1 MKKSLAMLMTFLF
14 VLLGTTAW
22 AQSYTAGVYTAQANG
37 NNGPVTVE
45 VEVSD
50 AEILSVKVTEH
61 AETAGLSDTPI
72 ERIPAKIVEGQTLA
86 VDTVSGAT
94 NTSNAILKAAEDALA
109 QAGADIEALKAVQ
122 EKDET
127 AGETA
132 ERHVQALVIGAGG
145 SGLAA
150 AITLQE
156 QGIETLVVDK
166 MANAGGATALTGAL
180 INGGCSKQQAE
191 RGVTD
196 DVQTMFMDAMVYGS
210 FQNDARMTWLMVN
223 NTGDSVDWLHDT
235 VGVEFEEAINHF
247 PEHTNDRAFYP
258 KGKQPGY
265 LTGTMEQHYL
275 SNGGELLLETRAQ
288 HLLTEDGRVIG
299 ASCSTADGT
308 LNIYADVTLLAT
320 GGYGASVALRPADQ
334 MGTLF
339 YGASASTGD
348 GIIMAEE
355 VGAMTHYM
363 QYLKSYP
370 QGIEKPLDGGNITAD
385 GTTFRGNA
393 YISPLASQAVTLN
406 DGAIYVNV
414 EGERCM
420 NENMDFVSI
429 KKVTQ
434 KQTDMTVY
442 LVMDQK
448 GYDKW
453 MGMMEVSAGL
463 TPEIVAPWLDADDG
477 KPVFRKG
484 ATVEEAAAKAGI
496 DAEKLSTT
504 VAHFNEMVASGK
516 DDDFGRAEMSVGLDS
531 DGPIYIVEQ
540 RLRMATSLGG
550 LKTSTSFEVYDEN
563 EQAIDGLYACGE
575 VIGGVHG
582 DESMPSNCVAW
593 AVTSGRLAAKAAADA
608 VKAK

>member
-1 MKKSLAMLMTFLF
+1 MKKSLAMLMTLLF

-210 FQNDARMTWLMVN
+210 FQNDARMTWLLVN

-496 DAEKLSTT
+496 DAEKLSAT

-593 AVTSGRLAAKAAADA
+593 AVTSGRLAAKAAAEA

>member
-1 MKKSLAMLMTFLF
+1 MKKSLAMLMTLLF

-22 AQSYTAGVYTAQANG
+22 AQSYKAGVYTAQANG

-258 KGKQPGY
+258 KGKLPGY

-339 YGASASTGD
+339 YGASSSTGD

-496 DAEKLSTT
+496 DAEKLSAT

>member
-1 MKKSLAMLMTFLF
+1 MKKSLAMLMTLLF

-72 ERIPAKIVEGQTLA
+72 ERIPAKIVEGQMLA

-156 QGIETLVVDK
+156 RGIETLVVDK

-258 KGKQPGY
+258 KGKLPGY

-448 GYDKW
+448 GYDNW

-496 DAEKLSTT
+496 DAEKLSAT

>member
-1 MKKSLAMLMTFLF
+1 MKKSLAMLMTLLF

-94 NTSNAILKAAEDALA
+94 NTSNAILKAAEDALT

-258 KGKQPGY
+258 KGKLPGY

-496 DAEKLSTT
+496 DAEKLSAT

>member
-86 VDTVSGAT
+86 VDAVSGAT

-210 FQNDARMTWLMVN
+210 FQNDARMTWLLVN

-258 KGKQPGY
+258 KGKLPGY

-288 HLLTEDGRVIG
+288 HLLTEDGHVIG

-496 DAEKLSTT
+496 DAEKLSAT

>member
-1 MKKSLAMLMTFLF
+1 MKKSLAMLMTLLF

-50 AEILSVKVTEH
+50 AKILSVKVTEH

-496 DAEKLSTT
+496 DAEKLSAT

>member
-1 MKKSLAMLMTFLF
+1 MKKSLAMLMTLLF

-156 QGIETLVVDK
+156 RGIETLVVDK

-339 YGASASTGD
+339 YGASSSTGD

-496 DAEKLSTT
+496 DAEKLSAT

>member
-1 MKKSLAMLMTFLF
+1 MKKSLAMLMTLLF

-223 NTGDSVDWLHDT
+223 TTGDSVDWLHDT
-235 VGVEFEEAINHF
+235 VGVEFEEVINHF

-339 YGASASTGD
+339 YGASSSTGD

-496 DAEKLSTT
+496 DAEKLSAT

>member
-1 MKKSLAMLMTFLF
+1 MKKSLAMLMTLLF

-94 NTSNAILKAAEDALA
+94 NTSNAILKAAEDALT

-496 DAEKLSTT
+496 DAEKLSAT

-516 DDDFGRAEMSVGLDS
+516 DDDFGCAEMSVGLDS

>member
-1 MKKSLAMLMTFLF
+1 MKKSLAMLMTLLF

-463 TPEIVAPWLDADDG
+463 TPEIVAPRLDADDG

-496 DAEKLSTT
+496 DAEKLSAT

>member
-1 MKKSLAMLMTFLF
+1 MKKSLAMLMTLLF

-156 QGIETLVVDK
+156 RGIETLVVDK

-258 KGKQPGY
+258 KGKLPGY

-339 YGASASTGD
+339 YGASSSTGD

-496 DAEKLSTT
+496 DAEKLSAT

-563 EQAIDGLYACGE
+563 EQVIDGLYACGE

>member
-1 MKKSLAMLMTFLF
+1 MKKSLAMLMTLLF

-22 AQSYTAGVYTAQANG
+22 AQSYKAGVYTAQANG

-434 KQTDMTVY
+434 KQTNMTVY

-496 DAEKLSTT
+496 DAEKLSAT

>member
-1 MKKSLAMLMTFLF
+1 MKKSLAMLMTLLF

-339 YGASASTGD
+339 YGASSSTGD

-414 EGERCM
+414 EGERCI

-496 DAEKLSTT
+496 DAEKLSAT

>member
-1 MKKSLAMLMTFLF
+1 MKKSLAMLMTLLF

-258 KGKQPGY
+258 KGKLPGY

-496 DAEKLSTT
+496 DAEKLSAT

-563 EQAIDGLYACGE
+563 EQVIDGLYACGE

>member
-1 MKKSLAMLMTFLF
+1 MKKSLAMLMTLLF

-334 MGTLF
+334 MGALF

-496 DAEKLSTT
+496 DAEKLSAT

>member
-1 MKKSLAMLMTFLF
+1 MKKSLAMLMTLLF

-299 ASCSTADGT
+299 ASCSTANGT

-434 KQTDMTVY
+434 KQTNMTVY

-496 DAEKLSTT
+496 DAEKLSAT

>member
-1 MKKSLAMLMTFLF
+1 MKKSLAMLMTLLF

-210 FQNDARMTWLMVN
+210 FQNDARMTWLLVN

-258 KGKQPGY
+258 KGKLPGY

-496 DAEKLSTT
+496 DAEKLSAT

-575 VIGGVHG
+575 GSGGVHG
-582 DESMPSNCVAW
+582 AESMPSTWVAW

>member
-1 MKKSLAMLMTFLF
+1 MTLLF
-14 VLLGTTAW
+14 VFLGTTAW
-22 AQSYTAGVYTAQANG
+22 AQSYTAGVYIAQANG

-50 AEILSVKVTEH
+50 TEILSVKVTEH

-258 KGKQPGY
+258 KGKLPGY

-496 DAEKLSTT
+496 DAEKLSAT

>member
-1 MKKSLAMLMTFLF
+1 MKKSLAMLMTLLF

-122 EKDET
+122 EKDEI

-258 KGKQPGY
+258 KGKLPGY

-429 KKVTQ
+429 KKV
-434 KQTDMTVY
+434 K
-442 LVMDQK
+442 
-448 GYDKW
+448 
-453 MGMMEVSAGL
+453 
-463 TPEIVAPWLDADDG
+463 I
-477 KPVFRKG
+477 
-484 ATVEEAAAKAGI
+484 
-496 DAEKLSTT
+496 
-504 VAHFNEMVASGK
+504 
-516 DDDFGRAEMSVGLDS
+516 GRAHV
-531 DGPIYIVEQ
+531 
-540 RLRMATSLGG
+540 
-550 LKTSTSFEVYDEN
+550 
-563 EQAIDGLYACGE
+563 
-575 VIGGVHG
+575 
-582 DESMPSNCVAW
+582 
-593 AVTSGRLAAKAAADA
+593 
-608 VKAK
+608 

>member
-1 MKKSLAMLMTFLF
+1 MKKSLAMLMTLLF

-156 QGIETLVVDK
+156 RGIETLVVDK

-496 DAEKLSTT
+496 DAEKLSAT

-563 EQAIDGLYACGE
+563 EQVIDGLYACGE

>member
-1 MKKSLAMLMTFLF
+1 MKKSLAMLMTLLF

-127 AGETA
+127 ADETA

-265 LTGTMEQHYL
+265 LPGTMEQHYL

-496 DAEKLSTT
+496 DAEKLSAT

>member
-1 MKKSLAMLMTFLF
+1 MKKSLAMLMTLLF
-14 VLLGTTAW
+14 ALLGTTAW

-37 NNGPVTVE
+37 NNGPVTVD
-45 VEVSD
+45 VEVSV

-210 FQNDARMTWLMVN
+210 FQNDARMTWLLVN

-339 YGASASTGD
+339 YGASSSTGD

-496 DAEKLSTT
+496 DAEKLSAT

>member
-1 MKKSLAMLMTFLF
+1 MKKSLAMLMTLLF

-61 AETAGLSDTPI
+61 AETDGLSDTPI

-496 DAEKLSTT
+496 DAEKLSAT

>member
-1 MKKSLAMLMTFLF
+1 MKKSLAMLMTLLF

-94 NTSNAILKAAEDALA
+94 NTSNVILKAAEDALA

-339 YGASASTGD
+339 YGASSSTGD

-434 KQTDMTVY
+434 RQTDMTVY

-496 DAEKLSTT
+496 DAEKLSAT

>member
-1 MKKSLAMLMTFLF
+1 MKKSLAMLMTLLF

-258 KGKQPGY
+258 KGKLPGY

-448 GYDKW
+448 GYDNW

-496 DAEKLSTT
+496 DAEKLSAT

-531 DGPIYIVEQ
+531 DDPIYIVEQ

-563 EQAIDGLYACGE
+563 EQVIDGLYACGE

>member
-1 MKKSLAMLMTFLF
+1 M
-14 VLLGTTAW
+14 
-22 AQSYTAGVYTAQANG
+22 
-37 NNGPVTVE
+37 
-45 VEVSD
+45 
-50 AEILSVKVTEH
+50 TEH

-258 KGKQPGY
+258 KGKLPGY

-496 DAEKLSTT
+496 DAEKLSAT

>member
-1 MKKSLAMLMTFLF
+1 MKKSLAMLMTLLF

-94 NTSNAILKAAEDALA
+94 NTSNAILKAAEDALT

-496 DAEKLSTT
+496 DAEKLSAT

-540 RLRMATSLGG
+540 HLRMATSLGG

>member
-1 MKKSLAMLMTFLF
+1 MKKSLAMLMTLLF

-496 DAEKLSTT
+496 DAEKLSAT

-516 DDDFGRAEMSVGLDS
+516 DDDFGREEMSVGLDS

-563 EQAIDGLYACGE
+563 EQVIDGLYACGE

>member
-1 MKKSLAMLMTFLF
+1 MKKSLAMLMTLLF

-496 DAEKLSTT
+496 DAEKLSAT

-582 DESMPSNCVAW
+582 DESMQSNCVAW

>member
-1 MKKSLAMLMTFLF
+1 MKKSLAMLMTLLF

-339 YGASASTGD
+339 YGASSSTGD

-496 DAEKLSTT
+496 DAEKLSAT

-563 EQAIDGLYACGE
+563 EQAIDGLYASGE
-575 VIGGVHG
+575 VICGVHG

>member
-94 NTSNAILKAAEDALA
+94 NTSNAILKAAEDALT

-496 DAEKLSTT
+496 DAEKLSAT

>member
-122 EKDET
+122 EKDEI

-258 KGKQPGY
+258 KGKLPGY

-496 DAEKLSTT
+496 DAEKLSAT

-608 VKAK
+608 VKSK

>member
-1 MKKSLAMLMTFLF
+1 MKKSLAMLMTLLF

-339 YGASASTGD
+339 YGASSSTGD

-429 KKVTQ
+429 KNVTQ

-496 DAEKLSTT
+496 DAEKLSAT